1 MVRLAAV
8 PFEHGI
14 GCEGDGDAQRRPLC
28 LYLFVLQAATHS
40 LAQSPRLLLPTP
52 AGKGEVTFAD
62 GSRYDGSLRDGLR
75 EGRGTYFFLH
85 GQQYSGRFSSDEIE
99 GGAPGTV
106 LMPHTVPLSADEWM
120 IPVHVGADVSKLHAK
135 AGFDKRGQ

>member
-1 MVRLAAV
+1 M
-8 PFEHGI
+8 
-14 GCEGDGDAQRRPLC
+14 
-28 LYLFVLQAATHS
+28 
-40 LAQSPRLLLPTP
+40 
-52 AGKGEVTFAD
+52 
-62 GSRYDGSLRDGLR
+62 RDGLR

-85 GQQYSGRFSSDEIE
+85 GQQYSGRFSGDEIE